1 MTTKFLTVDQ
11 VLEIHDTFLEL
22 YGGLAGIRD
31 HGLLASAVEMPKVSM
46 FGVDLHETILIRFQ
60 ITT

>member
-11 VLEIHDTFLEL
+11 VLEIHDTFLQA

-31 HGLLASAVEMPKVSM
+31 YGLLASAVEMPQM
-46 FGVDLHETILIRFQ
+46 EIFGEDIHRTLYPPVAT
-60 ITT
+60 